1 MAGARSPD
9 ELCLAAER
17 SGYRTIALCDA
28 ASMYGL
34 PALVDAAA
42 ERGLKALAGA
52 SFRLPDGRALYVWA
66 LDRAGYGRL
75 CRLTSAARGGDPA
88 KAAEGEAPAGG
99 GPAAYV
105 AAPGEAAGDRGDRG
119 GLGGRDAGGEALQA
133 AARFPAPPGWAAV
146 RAFNAVAALEGFGL
160 GGLAVATASEP
171 ALRQL
176 SALPGAEPWAAGGE
190 GAAGPRVRADGNERV
205 AGGSGSRPGGL
216 YVALESF
223 APMARAA
230 RLAARL
236 GLRPLAVVAG
246 RVLDPACDHERL
258 RLLAAVERRVTL
270 SALEFAGRTAPAGGG
285 AAAGAW
291 GEPADGLPD
300 PEEPPLPGAARAA
313 ALYSA
318 YPEAVAAAQELA
330 AAAATAAAF
339 FSAPPAFPRWRGLPE
354 EEAYRAL
361 RAACEEGASRR
372 YGPAWRGRADL
383 VARLAKELRII
394 AAKGFSS
401 YFLVVRDIVAL
412 CPRTCGRGSAASS
425 VVSYLLF
432 LTHVEPLAHD
442 LFFERFLNEGRTD
455 PPDID
460 IDFPWDERPG
470 VLARVFEAYRG
481 SAAMVADHCRFSG
494 ASRVREAALALGMG
508 LDDVDEAVA
517 RWRRGDEE
525 GLPEALRR
533 AAGLLKGLPRYLGTH
548 PGGVVVV
555 PGPMH
560 DYAPTQPGLAGH
572 PVLAW
577 EKDGTERAGLVK
589 IDLLGNRSLAVL
601 RDCIE
606 LCSREE
612 RPEPGSDSWERFNP
626 VDEPAARELI
636 ESGATVGIFYIESPA
651 TRQLLAKMRTAD
663 YGHLVAASS
672 IIRPAANR
680 YINEYVRRLRGEP
693 WRRLPEAVEECLKE
707 TYGIMVYQEDVSRVA
722 MAAAGFSAPEA
733 DGLRKTLSKKRGAA
747 KLAAYRE
754 RLVAGCAERG
764 VAEADARELW
774 DMMLSFD
781 GYSFC
786 KAHSASYALVS
797 YRLAWMK
804 ARRPGYFIA
813 SVINNGGGF
822 YGTQAYLDE
831 ARRLGFLPLPPRVN
845 RSGSGY
851 LLEPPGADEPSR
863 RATREPPAAAPVGRT
878 PPEPGVAAAPVL
890 PAADDKLP
898 PGAPG
903 SGARLRAGLRQ
914 IRGLSERCIQALL
927 DERGRGGPYRSVADL
942 MARLRPAYL
951 DYRALARSGAMDGL
965 ALTEAP
971 GEGGGEVAGEGGA
984 ARPAMLW
991 AYHAWKGGAAC
1002 PEADFFGGQG
1012 LGGGFAWG
1020 GPGSGASRSNRPDAG
1035 WVPDGEAGPAAA
1047 DGVSP
1052 AVDPPPVARPDRR
1065 APAGCS
1071 PAAGGGVPAAFPAD
1085 YGRAR
1090 RLADEAECLGVI
1102 LSAPPAELFYERA
1115 LAAARRLGWPT
1126 PEPSERLAELA
1137 GRGARVSMYGVAVA
1151 GKEVVCLDGRP
1162 MCFRSF
1168 QDRRGLFEAVL
1179 FPQVFKR
1186 LRPILEYEGAYLLLG
1201 VVRNELGAL
1210 ALHVHDAASLN
1221 RGR

>member
-1 MAGARSPD
+1 MELNSSGLDAAGGAAPPLLAARSYFSLMAGARSPD
-9 ELCLAAER
+9 ELCLAAEGA
-17 SGYRTIALCDA
+17 GYGAIALCDA

-88 KAAEGEAPAGG
+88 KAAEGEPH
-99 GPAAYV
+99 PAA
-105 AAPGEAAGDRGDRG
+105 P
-119 GLGGRDAGGEALQA
+119 
-133 AARFPAPPGWAAV
+133 RFSPPPGWAAV
-146 RAFNAVAALEGFGL
+146 RAFNVLAALEGLGL
-160 GGLAVATASEP
+160 GGLAVAAASEP
-171 ALRQL
+171 ALRRL
-176 SALPGAEPWAAGGE
+176 AALPGAAGGE
-190 GAAGPRVRADGNERV
+190 GAGGPRARAS
-205 AGGSGSRPGGL
+205 GGRPRPGGL

-223 APMARAA
+223 SPMARAA

-270 SALEFAGRTAPAGGG
+270 SAVEAAGRAGG
-285 AAAGAW
+285 AAADGAT
-291 GEPADGLPD
+291 DGLPE

-330 AAAATAAAF
+330 AAAAPAAAF

-361 RAACEEGASRR
+361 RAACEEGAARR
-372 YGPAWRGRADL
+372 YGPAWRSRADL
-383 VARLAKELRII
+383 AARLAKELRII

-432 LTHVEPLAHD
+432 LTHVEPLAHE

-494 ASRVREAALALGMG
+494 ASRVREAALALGMS

-612 RPEPGSDSWERFNP
+612 SPEPGSDSWERFNP
-626 VDEPAARELI
+626 IDEPAARALI
-636 ESGATVGIFYIESPA
+636 ESGATVGVFYIESPA

-680 YINEYVRRLRGEP
+680 YVNEYVRRLRGEP

-764 VAEADARELW
+764 VGQDDAQEIW

-822 YGTQAYLDE
+822 YGAQAYLDE
-831 ARRLGFLPLPPRVN
+831 ARRLGFVPLPPRVN
-845 RSGSGY
+845 QSAAGY
-851 LLEPPGADEPSR
+851 ALEPAGGA
-863 RATREPPAAAPVGRT
+863 A
-878 PPEPGVAAAPVL
+878 
-890 PAADDKLP
+890 LP

-914 IRGLSERCIQALL
+914 IRGLSERCIGSLL
-927 DERGRGGPYRSVADL
+927 AERRRGGPYRSVADL

-965 ALTEAP
+965 ALSDAADAD
-971 GEGGGEVAGEGGA
+971 EGAGEGA

-991 AYHAWKGGAAC
+991 AYHAWKGGVAC

-1012 LGGGFAWG
+1012 IGGGFAWG
-1020 GPGSGASRSNRPDAG
+1020 GPGSGAGAVRSARPDAG
-1035 WVPDGEAGPAAA
+1035 LAPAGEAGPAAA
-1047 DGVSP
+1047 GGYP
-1052 AVDPPPVARPDRR
+1052 NA
-1065 APAGCS
+1065 AGS
-1071 PAAGGGVPAAFPAD
+1071 PAAAPQLADRPAAFPAD

-1115 LAAARRLGWPT
+1115 LAAARRLGWPA
-1126 PEPSERLAELA
+1126 PEPSDRLAELA
-1137 GRGARVSMYGVAVA
+1137 GRGARVALYGVAVA

-1168 QDRRGLFEAVL
+1168 QDRRGMFEAVL
-1179 FPQVFKR
+1179 FPQAFKR

-1201 VVRNELGAL
+1201 VARNELGAL

>member
-1 MAGARSPD
+1 MELNSSGLDAAGGAAPPLLAARSYFSLMAGARSPD
-9 ELCLAAER
+9 ELCQAAER
-17 SGYRTIALCDA
+17 AGYGAISLCDA
-28 ASMYGL
+28 ASLYGL

-66 LDRAGYGRL
+66 LERAGYGRL
-75 CRLTSAARGGDPA
+75 CRLVSAARGGDPA
-88 KAAEGEAPAGG
+88 KAAEGEALAGDF
-99 GPAAYV
+99 
-105 AAPGEAAGDRGDRG
+105 AAPD
-119 GLGGRDAGGEALQA
+119 GEALSRRGA
-133 AARFPAPPGWAAV
+133 PPPEGTRFPPPPGWAAV
-146 RAFNAVAALEGFGL
+146 RAFNVLAALEGLGL
-160 GGLAVATASEP
+160 EGLAVATASEP
-171 ALRQL
+171 ALRRL
-176 SALPGAEPWAAGGE
+176 AALPGAAGGE
-190 GAAGPRVRADGNERV
+190 GAAGPRIQVNGVRVPAVGV
-205 AGGSGSRPGGL
+205 GGL

-223 APMARAA
+223 SPMARAA

-236 GLRPLAVVAG
+236 GLRPLAVAAG

-258 RLLAAVERRVTL
+258 RLLAAVERRVTV
-270 SALEFAGRTAPAGGG
+270 SAVEAAVRAGGGGGG
-285 AAAGAW
+285 AAG
-291 GEPADGLPD
+291 GFPEPD
-300 PEEPPLPGAARAA
+300 EPPLPGAARAA

-318 YPEAVAAAQELA
+318 YPESVAAALDLA
-330 AAAATAAAF
+330 AAAAPAASF

-361 RAACEEGASRR
+361 RAACEEGAARR
-372 YGPAWRGRADL
+372 YGPAWRSRADL
-383 VARLAKELRII
+383 AARLAKELRII

-432 LTHVEPLAHD
+432 LTHVEPLAHE

-626 VDEPAARELI
+626 VDEPAARALI
-636 ESGATVGIFYIESPA
+636 ESGATVGVFYIESPA

-764 VAEADARELW
+764 VGQADAQEIW

-822 YGTQAYLDE
+822 YGAQAYLDE

-851 LLEPPGADEPSR
+851 LLEPPGLDEPSR
-863 RATREPPAAAPVGRT
+863 RPKREPPVAAPL
-878 PPEPGVAAAPVL
+878 L
-890 PAADDKLP
+890 PAGDHKLP

-914 IRGLSERCIQALL
+914 IRGLSERCIHALL
-927 DERGRGGPYRSVADL
+927 AERGRGGPYRSVADL

-965 ALTEAP
+965 ALTDAADAN
-971 GEGGGEVAGEGGA
+971 EGAGEGGA

-1020 GPGSGASRSNRPDAG
+1020 GPGSGAGRSGSPSADRAPPDAE
-1035 WVPDGEAGPAAA
+1035 VE
-1047 DGVSP
+1047 
-1052 AVDPPPVARPDRR
+1052 
-1065 APAGCS
+1065 
-1071 PAAGGGVPAAFPAD
+1071 PAAGSPAAFPAD
-1085 YGRAR
+1085 YGRGR

-1115 LAAARRLGWPT
+1115 LAAARRLGWPP
-1126 PEPSERLAELA
+1126 PEPSDRLAELA
-1137 GRGARVSMYGVAVA
+1137 GRGARVAMYGVAVA

-1168 QDRRGLFEAVL
+1168 QDRRGMFEAVL
-1179 FPQVFKR
+1179 FPQAFKR

-1201 VVRNELGAL
+1201 VARNELGAL

>member
-17 SGYRTIALCDA
+17 SGYKAIALCDA
-28 ASMYGL
+28 ASLYGL

-88 KAAEGEAPAGG
+88 KAAEGEPLVGG
-99 GPAAYV
+99 I
-105 AAPGEAAGDRGDRG
+105 RG
-119 GLGGRDAGGEALQA
+119 GDAGPPAS
-133 AARFPAPPGWAAV
+133 RFPPPPGWAAV
-146 RAFNAVAALEGFGL
+146 RAFDVLAALEGLGL
-160 GGLAVATASEP
+160 GGLAVAAASEP
-171 ALRQL
+171 ALRRL
-176 SALPGAEPWAAGGE
+176 AALPGAAGGE
-190 GAAGPRVRADGNERV
+190 GAAGPRARANGGGGAV
-205 AGGSGSRPGGL
+205 VGSGSRPGGL

-258 RLLAAVERRVTL
+258 RLLAAVERRVTV
-270 SALEFAGRTAPAGGG
+270 SAVEAAVRAGG
-285 AAAGAW
+285 AG
-291 GEPADGLPD
+291 ADGLPEPD
-300 PEEPPLPGAARAA
+300 EPPLPGAARAA

-318 YPEAVAAAQELA
+318 YPEAVTAAQALA
-330 AAAATAAAF
+330 AAAAPAASF
-339 FSAPPAFPRWRGLPE
+339 FSSPPAFPRWRGLPE

-361 RAACEEGASRR
+361 KAACEEGAARR

-383 VARLAKELRII
+383 AARLAKELRII

-432 LTHVEPLAHD
+432 LTHVDPLAQE

-470 VLARVFEAYRG
+470 VLVRVFEAYRG

-494 ASRVREAALALGMG
+494 ASRVREAALALGMS
-508 LDDVDEAVA
+508 LDDVDEAVT

-533 AAGLLKGLPRYLGTH
+533 TAGLLKGLPRYLGTH

-626 VDEPAARELI
+626 VDEPAARALI
-636 ESGATVGIFYIESPA
+636 ESGATVGVFYIESPA

-764 VAEADARELW
+764 MGEADAQELW

-851 LLEPPGADEPSR
+851 LLEPPELDEPSR
-863 RATREPPAAAPVGRT
+863 RPNREPPPAIQAADPPPAAAGDT
-878 PPEPGVAAAPVL
+878 
-890 PAADDKLP
+890 LP

-927 DERGRGGPYRSVADL
+927 AERERGGPYRSVADL
-942 MARLRPAYL
+942 MARLKPAYL

-971 GEGGGEVAGEGGA
+971 GEVAGEVAGGGGA

-1012 LGGGFAWG
+1012 LGVGFAWG
-1020 GPGSGASRSNRPDAG
+1020 GPGSDAPGRRGAS
-1035 WVPDGEAGPAAA
+1035 
-1047 DGVSP
+1047 
-1052 AVDPPPVARPDRR
+1052 
-1065 APAGCS
+1065 
-1071 PAAGGGVPAAFPAD
+1071 D

-1115 LAAARRLGWPT
+1115 LAAARRLGWPA
-1126 PEPSERLAELA
+1126 PEPSDRLAELAELA
-1137 GRGARVSMYGVAVA
+1137 GRGARVAMYGVAVA

-1201 VVRNELGAL
+1201 VARNELGAL

-1221 RGR
+1221 RGRSATGR

>member
-1 MAGARSPD
+1 MELNSSGLDAAGGAAPPLLAARSYFSLMAGARSPD
-9 ELCLAAER
+9 ELCQAAER
-17 SGYRTIALCDA
+17 AGYGAIALCDA

-88 KAAEGEAPAGG
+88 KAAEGEPLAGGIRGGEAGPPASEDAGLGRPAGGVASLGEGVGRRGGRGSGDSG
-99 GPAAYV
+99 GPAA
-105 AAPGEAAGDRGDRG
+105 AP
-119 GLGGRDAGGEALQA
+119 
-133 AARFPAPPGWAAV
+133 RFPPPPGWAAV
-146 RAFNAVAALEGFGL
+146 RAFNVLAALEGLGL
-160 GGLAVATASEP
+160 GGLAVAAASEP
-171 ALRQL
+171 ALRRL
-176 SALPGAEPWAAGGE
+176 AALPGAAGCEGAGG
-190 GAAGPRVRADGNERV
+190 PRARAS
-205 AGGSGSRPGGL
+205 GGRPRPGGL

-223 APMARAA
+223 SPMARAA

-258 RLLAAVERRVTL
+258 RLLAAVERRVTV
-270 SALEFAGRTAPAGGG
+270 SALEAADRAGGG
-285 AAAGAW
+285 VAGGA
-291 GEPADGLPD
+291 ADGLPEPD
-300 PEEPPLPGAARAA
+300 EPPLPGAARAA

-318 YPEAVAAAQELA
+318 YPEAVTAAQELA
-330 AAAATAAAF
+330 AAAAPAASF

-361 RAACEEGASRR
+361 RAACEDGAARR
-372 YGPAWRGRADL
+372 YGPAWRSRADL
-383 VARLAKELRII
+383 AARLAKELRII

-612 RPEPGSDSWERFNP
+612 SPEPGSDSWERFNP
-626 VDEPAARELI
+626 VDEPAARALI
-636 ESGATVGIFYIESPA
+636 ESGATVGVFYIESPA

-693 WRRLPEAVEECLKE
+693 WRRLPESVEDCLKE

-764 VAEADARELW
+764 VGEADAREIW

-822 YGTQAYLDE
+822 YGAQAYLDE

-845 RSGSGY
+845 QSGSGY
-851 LLEPPGADEPSR
+851 LLEPPE
-863 RATREPPAAAPVGRT
+863 
-878 PPEPGVAAAPVL
+878 L
-890 PAADDKLP
+890 DDMLP

-914 IRGLSERCIQALL
+914 IRGLSERCIHALL
-927 DERGRGGPYRSVADL
+927 AERGRGGPYRSVADL
-942 MARLRPAYL
+942 MARLKPAYL

-965 ALTEAP
+965 ALSDAADADE
-971 GEGGGEVAGEGGA
+971 GA

-1012 LGGGFAWG
+1012 LGVGFAWG
-1020 GPGSGASRSNRPDAG
+1020 GPGSGAGRSGSPSADRAPPDA
-1035 WVPDGEAGPAAA
+1035 ELE
-1047 DGVSP
+1047 
-1052 AVDPPPVARPDRR
+1052 
-1065 APAGCS
+1065 
-1071 PAAGGGVPAAFPAD
+1071 PAAGSPTAFPAD

-1115 LAAARRLGWPT
+1115 LAAARRLGWPP
-1126 PEPSERLAELA
+1126 PEPSDRLAALA
-1137 GRGARVSMYGVAVA
+1137 ERGARVAMYGVAVA

-1168 QDRRGLFEAVL
+1168 QDRRGMFEAVL
-1179 FPQVFKR
+1179 FPQAFKR

-1201 VVRNELGAL
+1201 VARNELGAL

>member
-1 MAGARSPD
+1 MDLNSSGLDAAGGAAPPLLAARSYFSLMAGARSPD
-9 ELCLAAER
+9 ELCQAAGR
-17 SGYRTIALCDA
+17 AGYGAIALCDA

-75 CRLTSAARGGDPA
+75 CRLVSAARGGDPA
-88 KAAEGEAPAGG
+88 KAAEGEPNADG
-99 GPAAYV
+99 
-105 AAPGEAAGDRGDRG
+105 RGSCG
-119 GLGGRDAGGEALQA
+119 
-133 AARFPAPPGWAAV
+133 APPGWAAV
-146 RAFNAVAALEGFGL
+146 RAFKILPALESL
-160 GGLAVATASEP
+160 ELVGLAVATASEP
-171 ALRQL
+171 ALRRL
-176 SALPGAEPWAAGGE
+176 AALPGAAGGG
-190 GAAGPRVRADGNERV
+190 GAA
-205 AGGSGSRPGGL
+205 GL

-270 SALEFAGRTAPAGGG
+270 SAVEAAGRA
-285 AAAGAW
+285 
-291 GEPADGLPD
+291 ADGLPEPD
-300 PEEPPLPGAARAA
+300 EPPLPGAARAA
-313 ALYSA
+313 SLYSA

-330 AAAATAAAF
+330 AAAAPAAAF
-339 FSAPPAFPRWRGLPE
+339 FSSPPAFPRWRGLPE

-361 RAACEEGASRR
+361 RAACEEGAARR
-372 YGPAWRGRADL
+372 YGPAWRSRADL
-383 VARLAKELRII
+383 TARLKKELRII

-432 LTHVEPLAHD
+432 LTHVEPLAHE

-470 VLARVFEAYRG
+470 VLAKVFEAYRG

-494 ASRVREAALALGMG
+494 ASRVREAALALGMS
-508 LDDVDEAVA
+508 LDDTDEAVA

-525 GLPEALRR
+525 GLSEALRR

-612 RPEPGSDSWERFNP
+612 SPEPGSDSWERFNP
-626 VDEPAARELI
+626 VDEPAARALI
-636 ESGATVGIFYIESPA
+636 ESGATVGVFYIESPA

-680 YINEYVRRLRGEP
+680 YVNEYVRRLRGEP

-764 VAEADARELW
+764 VGEADAREIW

-813 SVINNGGGF
+813 AVINNGGGF
-822 YGTQAYLDE
+822 YGAQAYLDE

-845 RSGSGY
+845 QSGSGY
-851 LLEPPGADEPSR
+851 ALEPPELDEP
-863 RATREPPAAAPVGRT
+863 
-878 PPEPGVAAAPVL
+878 
-890 PAADDKLP
+890 LP

-914 IRGLSERCIQALL
+914 IRGLSERCMDALL
-927 DERGRGGPYRSVADL
+927 AERGRGGPYRSVADL

-965 ALTEAP
+965 AL
-971 GEGGGEVAGEGGA
+971 AGAAGADEGA

-1002 PEADFFGGQG
+1002 PEADFFGGRG
-1012 LGGGFAWG
+1012 LGGGFDWG
-1020 GPGSGASRSNRPDAG
+1020 GP
-1035 WVPDGEAGPAAA
+1035 
-1047 DGVSP
+1047 
-1052 AVDPPPVARPDRR
+1052 
-1065 APAGCS
+1065 
-1071 PAAGGGVPAAFPAD
+1071 D

-1115 LAAARRLGWPT
+1115 LAAARRLGWPP

-1137 GRGARVSMYGVAVA
+1137 ERGARVAMYGVAVA

-1168 QDRRGLFEAVL
+1168 QDRRGMFEAVL
-1179 FPQVFKR
+1179 FPQAFKR

-1201 VVRNELGAL
+1201 VARNELGAL